1 MNTNVAR
8 EKKYSDLD
16 LGFRINPVTGNIAK
30 KTDVESIKQSVL
42 NILLTN
48 PGERP
53 FDPNFGCD
61 IRSLLFENFDSLVAS
76 VLEDKILLA
85 LSNYEPRV
93 RVLDLVVDE
102 TPDRNAITF
111 TLEVEIVSPE
121 RTITDISFAVE
132 RLR

>member
-16 LGFRINPVTGNIAK
+16 LAFRINPVTGNIAK

-61 IRSLLFENFDSLVAS
+61 IKSLLFENFDSLVAS

-93 RVLDLVVDE
+93 KVLDLVVDE

-121 RTITDISFAVE
+121 RTIIDISFAVE